1 MGFFLSS
8 ELSFPLRPGTTW
20 DQQLLLQEPQNMDNS
35 KAVQGVLMGL
45 LSPHLIMGQHNQPIV
60 LASSSEP
67 HQHFLQCSTYLSH
80 SHNPMQCMATFSPL
94 RQGSSSP
101 AVPSLCRNRWSMP
114 TSRPASRT
122 HLLCGPCTPKLC
134 IQPLDSWLPPSFPY
148 RYKQQGSQ
156 ALPPPANLAPDS
168 LSSNTART
176 QDSITSNHQRAPAH
190 PPSLRLGSYVPQTN
204 KMYKMYP
211 PSCLSAVYLLPIQL
225 PKPQRLL

>member
-1 MGFFLSS
+1 MPALLERPKLSNAMARALHRHIMM
-8 ELSFPLRPGTTW
+8 ERERKRQEEEEV
-20 DQQLLLQEPQNMDNS
+20 DKMMEQKMKEEQEPQNMDNS

-148 RYKQQGSQ
+148 RYKQQG
-156 ALPPPANLAPDS
+156 
-168 LSSNTART
+168 R
-176 QDSITSNHQRAPAH
+176 
-190 PPSLRLGSYVPQTN
+190 
-204 KMYKMYP
+204 
-211 PSCLSAVYLLPIQL
+211 
-225 PKPQRLL
+225 

>member
-1 MGFFLSS
+1 
-8 ELSFPLRPGTTW
+8 
-20 DQQLLLQEPQNMDNS
+20 MDNS

-204 KMYKMYP
+204 NVEAKARRRPRRKRRQGGLRGLAP
-211 PSCLSAVYLLPIQL
+211 GLRGRGGGAE
-225 PKPQRLL
+225 PKTLARAPALRQRPRRDAGARDT